1 MDLSSIFHN
10 ERYRLLALSL
20 VGLFGALLVILALNY
35 YFVQQSTS
43 ATEHMDI
50 IGDISDSALNIVADA
65 QHLAL
70 HDDQDM
76 ELVSALV
83 KESALMDEYFTSLE
97 DYPKKEQAMDNML
110 TLWQQYKPK
119 ITSVTPEDKVAQH
132 ELALYAFEKQ
142 EQIWEYIDEA
152 YEIYL
157 EDSYRYTDYARYLQI
172 FTLLMLIGYLVFFVR
187 VAFARMIR
195 ADNVIYHYQ
204 RQTDDIMKTVNEG
217 LFLVDNSLVISD
229 KHSDRL
235 TQILQKTSDE
245 IAGHT
250 LYELL
255 DGMIS
260 PKDMEAT
267 ELFVEQLYN
276 PWVVEELIG
285 DLNPLKKV
293 TWAYM
298 DENGV
303 HQSKFLQF
311 DFLRVIDDDEEIES
325 VFVSVVD
332 ITNEIRLQHQMQKN
346 KEQNDRQIEMI
357 SYLIGVDGGQF
368 VNFLEQTKA
377 RLVQMNEVLKNT
389 ELSLAVK
396 AQELYRQTHRL
407 KGDASAVQLTAL
419 SSLAHAQETILKNLS
434 KNPNLRGDDFLPFTA
449 GLDEM
454 MDLTIFIEE
463 LTTKLNLSAKPSETK
478 TTTYFENY
486 AKDIA
491 IRQQKEIALEM
502 VGLENFDV
510 GCKNNQGHKDI
521 LIQLLRNAI
530 VHGVESPSDRQ
541 TKGKPTAGKVLL
553 EVENTDQYVRL
564 RVKDDGAGINWDK
577 IRQKAVQMGQVN
589 PATAEMLSSFE
600 LMKLMFLPGMS
611 TAEHADEDAGRGVGM
626 DIIKELANEGKGKI
640 AVNTRPNEFTEVT
653 VTFPK

>member
-463 LTTKLNLSAKPSETK
+463 LTTKLNLSTKPSETK

>member
-70 HDDQDM
+70 HDDQDI
-76 ELVSALV
+76 ELISELV
-83 KESALMDEYFTSLE
+83 KESTLMDEYFTSLE

-187 VAFARMIR
+187 VTFARMIK

-229 KHSDRL
+229 KYSDRL
-235 TQILQKTSDE
+235 TQILQKNPDE

-463 LTTKLNLSAKPSETK
+463 LTTKLNLSTKPSETK